1 MTITLLLIILILLLW
16 NIAMMVYEKQLEQLY
31 KDRIDRNMVW
41 AKGWVDK
48 YRKSDMKVL
57 ELQSELEEAERKMK
71 LLRQMNEKLRR
82 AE

>member
-16 NIAMMVYEKQLEQLY
+16 NIAMMVYEKQLEQMY
-31 KDRIDRNMVW
+31 KDRIDRNMEW

-57 ELQSELEEAERKMK
+57 ELQSELEEAERKMN
-71 LLRQMNEKLRR
+71 LLRQMNEKLRS
-82 AE
+82 AQ